1 MISAGLSLLYRYLF
15 CRNGYGIHSPFVYDL
30 ITDVIAEKRPY
41 YCYGRL
47 KRKYLS
53 LRKRNGKFLLKKEYE
68 LLFRMA
74 NRFKPANSL
83 VMAEDSGLS
92 ALYVTAFSKDA
103 RCVSADCSIPHNCG
117 NEKYDL
123 IVCRCFTQ
131 DTVSGMFECVKD
143 DTVMIVSGI
152 RNSGVERKLWQS
164 ICEHPKV
171 SVTIDLYSL
180 GFIFFN
186 PKLHRKNY
194 KSII

>member
-1 MISAGLSLLYRYLF
+1 MISAGLLLYRYLF

-30 ITDVIAEKRPY
+30 ITNVIEEKKPY
-41 YCYGRL
+41 YCYEWL
-47 KRKYLS
+47 NKKYLS
-53 LRKRNGKFLLKKEYE
+53 LRKRNNKFLLRKEYE
-68 LLFRMA
+68 LLFRTA
-74 NRFKPANSL
+74 NKFKPSNCF

-103 RCVSADCSIPHNCG
+103 RCVFVDCPVPRDYG

-131 DTVSGMFECVKD
+131 DAIFGMFECVKD

-152 RNSGVERKLWQS
+152 RNSSTERKLWQS
-164 ICEHPKV
+164 VCRHSKV
-171 SVTIDLYSL
+171 SVTIDLHNL